1 MSTQNTHCHAGK
13 SRAGL
18 IAAPKGAINSL
29 INSLAVNSLRG
40 DSAANNFRL
49 KM

>member
-1 MSTQNTHCHAGK
+1 MQKVRWQAGK
-13 SRAGL
+13 FPGRHRRAARRDKGL
-18 IAAPKGAINSL
+18 II
-29 INSLAVNSLRG
+29 SLAVSRRRG

>member
-1 MSTQNTHCHAGK
+1 MAMPANSPAV
-13 SRAGL
+13 
-18 IAAPKGAINSL
+18 IAAPKGGINRL
-29 INSLAVNSLRG
+29 IISLAVKWLRG